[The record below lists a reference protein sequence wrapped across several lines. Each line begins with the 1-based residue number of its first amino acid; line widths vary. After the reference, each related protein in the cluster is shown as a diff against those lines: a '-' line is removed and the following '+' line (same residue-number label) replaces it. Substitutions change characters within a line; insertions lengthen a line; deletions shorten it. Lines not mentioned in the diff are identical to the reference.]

1 MTPATMF
8 AVLSLLL
15 RAAVTSENLAVDGDL
30 DHGYVACDDH
40 NCNLT
45 CDSGW
50 INNGTYKIRAKE
62 NDFSELSCVEPA
74 TLVIAGY
81 GAKPDPSSSGRFDD
95 NYQTSWC

>member
-1 MTPATMF
+1 MTTATML
-8 AVLSLLL
+8 ALLSLLL
-15 RAAVTSENLAVDGDL
+15 RVASARDSLAVDIDL

-40 NCNLT
+40 YCYLT

-50 INNGTYKIRAKE
+50 INNGTYKIRADQ

-95 NYQTSWC
+95 KFKTS